1 MVIRHRGDYSCE
13 MRHDGAVPLLRALA
27 RTRHAR
33 AIGTAQR
40 RGFEAC
46 TTSDSIMWLACA
58 AAYGRVQTPCK
69 AAGVPGKGAAGVS
82 PIIKGETTEERE
94 MRLAAKA
101 KERLKKVG
109 RRIQRSE

>member
-1 MVIRHRGDYSCE
+1 M
-13 MRHDGAVPLLRALA
+13 
-27 RTRHAR
+27 
-33 AIGTAQR
+33 
-40 RGFEAC
+40 
-46 TTSDSIMWLACA
+46 CA

-69 AAGVPGKGAAGVS
+69 AAGVPGRGAAGVS

-109 RRIQRSE
+109 RRVSDQSDADQSRLAACVRAFMVVKLLAARQCQ

>member
-1 MVIRHRGDYSCE
+1 M
-13 MRHDGAVPLLRALA
+13 
-27 RTRHAR
+27 
-33 AIGTAQR
+33 
-40 RGFEAC
+40 
-46 TTSDSIMWLACA
+46 CA

-69 AAGVPGKGAAGVS
+69 AAGVPGRGAAGVS

-109 RRIQRSE
+109 RRVSDQSRLAACVRAFMVVKLLAARQCQ